1 MIGFNRRYDPSYV
14 DAKKTIIENKVGKPF
29 FVRSQTV
36 DKDIWAPFQVSFVK
50 TSGGVFHDFNVHDV
64 DLARWYIGSEV
75 KRLWSQGGAYRFKE
89 FGDLGDADNTF
100 VFCEFEDGSMALL
113 GASRTSSYGHD
124 TFTEIIGTEGKLTVG
139 NPPSK
144 NRVQISDKH
153 GVRNECNETF
163 YDRFKDSFL
172 IQVQDF
178 VNSVL
183 EGKQPEC
190 NLENATKATIV
201 TCAMTESFKTK
212 GIVEIK
218 DIMP

>member
-1 MIGFNRRYDPSYV
+1 MD
-14 DAKKTIIENKVGKPF
+14 
-29 FVRSQTV
+29 
-36 DKDIWAPFQVSFVK
+36 
-50 TSGGVFHDFNVHDV
+50 
-64 DLARWYIGSEV
+64 
-75 KRLWSQGGAYRFKE
+75 
-89 FGDLGDADNTF
+89 
-100 VFCEFEDGSMALL
+100 
-113 GASRTSSYGHD
+113 
-124 TFTEIIGTEGKLTVG
+124 
-139 NPPSK
+139 
-144 NRVQISDKH
+144 
-153 GVRNECNETF
+153 F